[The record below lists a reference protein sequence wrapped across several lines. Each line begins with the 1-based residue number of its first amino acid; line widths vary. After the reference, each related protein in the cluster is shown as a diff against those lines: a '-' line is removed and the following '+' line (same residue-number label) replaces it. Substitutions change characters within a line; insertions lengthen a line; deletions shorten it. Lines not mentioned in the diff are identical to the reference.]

1 MKYVSR
7 LMVNE
12 FKMKQLG
19 YDFMG
24 YKFDKEEQLSF
35 HHLIVPNRAGGLITR
50 DNGSILRRD
59 TSHDYLHKIENIDLD
74 RFLDITSQM
83 IDENIKGYLD
93 IENLKAINEILK
105 SFEREYSGYRTKKGH
120 ELIKEKY
127 IRDRIIR

>member
-93 IENLKAINEILK
+93 IENLRAINEILK
-105 SFEREYSGYRTKKGH
+105 SFEREYSGYRTKKGMN
-120 ELIKEKY
+120 
-127 IRDRIIR
+127 